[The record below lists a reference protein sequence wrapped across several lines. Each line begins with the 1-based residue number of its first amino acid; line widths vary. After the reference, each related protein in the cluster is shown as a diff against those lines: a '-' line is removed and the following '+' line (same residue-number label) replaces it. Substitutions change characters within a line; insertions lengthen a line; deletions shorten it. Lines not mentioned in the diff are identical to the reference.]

1 MEMQTERQIQII
13 DKSICLIA
21 EKGIQ
26 GFTIKNL
33 SKAIG
38 ISEPAIYRHFKSKTH
53 ILLAILDN
61 FEQMAKFLAKM
72 ISEVEMTA
80 VEKISFMFE
89 KMVDMFTETPSLV
102 SVIFSEEIFKNEEV
116 LKFKIVEILNTNEAT
131 IEKILL
137 KGQKINEIRNDVSEK
152 SLALMTMGS
161 LRLMVKR
168 WSLENY
174 NFNLKKEGKILIESL
189 KAVLSK

>member
-1 MEMQTERQIQII
+1 MLSERQSQII
-13 DKSICLIA
+13 DESIKLIA

-38 ISEPAIYRHFKSKTH
+38 ISEPAIYRHFDSKTH

-61 FEQMAKFLAKM
+61 FKQMAKFLAKM
-72 ISEVEMTA
+72 MSEIQITA

-89 KMVDMFTETPSLV
+89 KMVDLFTETPSLV
-102 SVIFSEEIFKNEEV
+102 SVLFSEEIFKNEEV
-116 LKFKIVEILNTNEAT
+116 LKQKIVEILNTNEST
-131 IEKILL
+131 VENILIA
-137 KGQKINEIRNDVSEK
+137 GQKKGEIRTDVSEK
-152 SLALMTMGS
+152 TLALMVMGS

-174 NFNLKKEGKILIESL
+174 NFNLKKEGKILIESI
-189 KAVLSK
+189 KTISSK

>member
-13 DKSICLIA
+13 DESINLIA

-33 SKAIG
+33 AKAIG
-38 ISEPAIYRHFKSKTH
+38 ISEPAIYRHFESKTH
-53 ILLAILDN
+53 ILIAILEN
-61 FEQMAKFLAKM
+61 FKQMAKFLAKM
-72 ISEVEMTA
+72 MSEVEMTA

-102 SVIFSEEIFKNEEV
+102 SVIFSEEIFKNDEI
-116 LKFKIVEILNTNEAT
+116 LKHKIVEILNTNEVT
-131 IEKILL
+131 IENILL
-137 KGQKINEIRNDVSEK
+137 KGQKNDEVRNDVSEK

-174 NFNLKKEGKILIESL
+174 NFNLKKEGKILIVSL
-189 KAVLSK
+189 KTILSK

>member
-1 MEMQTERQIQII
+1 MLSERQKQII
-13 DKSICLIA
+13 NESINLIA

-38 ISEPAIYRHFKSKTH
+38 ISEPAIYRHFDSKTH

-61 FEQMAKFLAKM
+61 FREMANMLSGM
-72 ISEVEMTA
+72 MSESKLSA

-89 KMVDMFTETPSLV
+89 KMVEIFNESPALV

-116 LKFKIVEILNTNEAT
+116 LKNKIVEILNTNET
-131 IEKILL
+131 TVENIML
-137 KGQKINEIRNDVSEK
+137 KGQQNNEVRTDINEK

-174 NFNLKKEGKILIESL
+174 NFNLKEEGKILIASI
-189 KAVLSK
+189 KKVLEK

>member
-1 MEMQTERQIQII
+1 MLSERQVQII

-21 EKGIQ
+21 DKGIQ

-61 FEQMAKFLAKM
+61 FKEMANMLSGM
-72 ISEVEMTA
+72 MEENPMTA
-80 VEKISFMFE
+80 IEKISFMFE
-89 KMVDMFTETPSLV
+89 RMVDMFTETPALV

-116 LKFKIVEILNTNEAT
+116 LKNKIVEILNTNEET
-131 IEKILL
+131 VEKIML
-137 KGQKINEIRNDVSEK
+137 KGQKNNEVRTDINEK
-152 SLALMTMGS
+152 TLALITMGP

-174 NFNLKKEGKILIESL
+174 KSNLKEEGTVLIASIKKILT
-189 KAVLSK
+189 K

>member
-1 MEMQTERQIQII
+1 MLSERQDQII
-13 DKSICLIA
+13 EESINLIA

-38 ISEPAIYRHFKSKTH
+38 ISEPAIYRHFDSKTS
-53 ILLAILDN
+53 ILLTILDN
-61 FEQMAKFLAKM
+61 FKQMANMLSKM
-72 ISEVEMTA
+72 MSSAEMTA

-89 KMVDMFTETPSLV
+89 KMVDMFTETPALV

-116 LKFKIVEILNTNEAT
+116 LKHKIIEILNTNET
-131 IEKILL
+131 TVENIML
-137 KGQKINEIRNDVSEK
+137 KGQKNNEVRTDINEK
-152 SLALMTMGS
+152 SLALLTMGS

-174 NFNLKKEGKILIESL
+174 NFDLKKEGKILIASI
-189 KAVLSK
+189 KTVLSDNN

>member
-1 MEMQTERQIQII
+1 MLSERQKQII
-13 DKSICLIA
+13 NESINLIA

-38 ISEPAIYRHFKSKTH
+38 ISEPAIYRHFDSKTH

-61 FEQMAKFLAKM
+61 FREMANMLSGM
-72 ISEVEMTA
+72 MSESKLSA

-89 KMVDMFTETPSLV
+89 KMVEIFNESPALV

-116 LKFKIVEILNTNEAT
+116 LKNKIVEILNTNET
-131 IEKILL
+131 TVENIML
-137 KGQKINEIRNDVSEK
+137 KGQQNNEVRTDINEK

-174 NFNLKKEGKILIESL
+174 NFNLKEEGKILI
-189 KAVLSK
+189 A